1 MSVCAH
7 AGGQAGTTA
16 GRFFLRGANMYGVQ
30 QFCEI
35 KTTHLE
41 ITKKHETF

>member
-1 MSVCAH
+1 M
-7 AGGQAGTTA
+7 QADGLA
-16 GRFFLRGANMYGVQ
+16 RQLAEFFLRGANMYGVQ

-35 KTTHLE
+35 KTTHLQ

>member
-1 MSVCAH
+1 MQADRH
-7 AGGQAGTTA
+7 ARQLAN
-16 GRFFLRGANMYGVQ
+16 FFLRGANMYGVQ